1 MADYC
6 SCGAEL
12 PTDALF
18 CHKCGKPQ
26 RDLPAVEPERP
37 VVEVIPVPLPASAPP
52 PLQTLPLN
60 FHNPIAVR
68 ISFIVAMITA
78 LLSWVP
84 LVNIVMWVGAGFLAV
99 FLYRRRTGAL
109 LSVRAGVR
117 LGWMTGVLS
126 FAITC
131 VIFTATIVPQA
142 LNGGI
147 AQVFQQQFK
156 NATDPNVQEA
166 LKMFESGGGLAFL
179 LVLTLFMLFVFITGL
194 SVAGGALG
202 AKVVGQD

>member
-1 MADYC
+1 MPEYC

-12 PTDALF
+12 PPHALF

-26 RDLPAVEPERP
+26 RDIPIVELEPPIVAPLPELPP
-37 VVEVIPVPLPASAPP
+37 VVVTQA
-52 PLQTLPLN
+52 LPLN
-60 FHNPIAVR
+60 FHNPVAVR
-68 ISFIVAMITA
+68 IAFIVAMVTA
-78 LLSWVP
+78 LLSWLP
-84 LVNIVMWVGAGFLAV
+84 LVNLVMWVAAGFFAV
-99 FLYRRRTGAL
+99 FFYRRRTGAL

-117 LGWMTGVLS
+117 MGWMTGVLS
-126 FAITC
+126 FAITI
-131 VIFTATIVPQA
+131 VIFTATVLPQA
-142 LNGGI
+142 LSGGI
-147 AQVFQQQFK
+147 AQIFQSQFK